1 MGLWGIHSVRMR
13 KHLRPNLILP
23 SFLADLHY
31 DWQWT
36 LESSMQD
43 WKAEK
48 PEDRI

>member
-1 MGLWGIHSVRMR
+1 MR
-13 KHLRPNLILP
+13 KHVLPNLILP